1 MRFSLLAR
9 FLRTWAQALFCLA
22 VLPFAS
28 SLPAAEPVSSGGEAR
43 AFLASFEKE
52 YAPREKEAALA
63 NWKASVTGSDA
74 DFAVA
79 EKAVNEMDLF
89 LSDKGRFE
97 RLKTLQAQPLSDA
110 LLARQLHLVY
120 LLCLEK
126 QLDPELLR
134 QINALVKSVEQK
146 FSGYRAKVGGR
157 ELTDSEVR
165 KVLKESTDNAE
176 LRAVWEANKAI
187 GDVVEPDL
195 KKLVRLRNE
204 AARKLGYADYHKL
217 QLALLEQTQE
227 QILAIFD
234 ELDTLTRT
242 PFFALK
248 TDIDAKLAARLGLRP
263 GELRPWH
270 YQDPFFQEP
279 PKVSSFDFDS
289 VYSKSDVIAV
299 TRKHYASMGLP
310 IDGLLPK
317 SDLHEK
323 PGKNPHAFCQ
333 DMDRAGDVRVLANVV
348 PNTYWQSTM
357 VHEFGHAV
365 YSSAHMPASLPF
377 FLRTDAHSLATEGF
391 AMMEERA
398 SYRSSW
404 ALRMGLAVPDPAR
417 FDKEGAAVQRAKQ
430 LIFSRWCQVMF
441 RFEKELYGNPDQDLN
456 ACWWSLVEKY
466 QGLRKPEGRN
476 SPDYASKIHVVLYPA
491 YYHNYMLGDLFAS
504 QLQHAL
510 AREVLHVTPLEA
522 AGADSPEV
530 GEFFRKRVFAP
541 GRSLVWTDF
550 VKFATGAPLNAQAFA
565 EDIKGEE
572 KKREA
577 SSEKRE

>member
-1 MRFSLLAR
+1 MRFPFLAR
-9 FLRTWAQALFCLA
+9 FHPTRAAALFCVA
-22 VLPFAS
+22 CFPIAAS
-28 SLPAAEPVSSGGEAR
+28 LHAAEPAPADEDAR
-43 AFLASFEKE
+43 AFMASFEKE
-52 YAPREKEAALA
+52 YAPLEKGANLA
-63 NWKASVTGSDA
+63 NWKASVTGADA
-74 DFAVA
+74 DFAAA
-79 EKAVNEMDLF
+79 EKAVNDLDLF
-89 LSDKGRFE
+89 LSAKDRFA
-97 RLKTLQAQPLSDA
+97 RLKALHARPLEDA

-120 LLCLEK
+120 LMSLEK

-146 FSGYRAKVGGR
+146 FGGYRAKVGGR

-165 KVLKESTDNAE
+165 KVLKESTDGAE
-176 LRAVWEANKAI
+176 LRAVWEASKAI
-187 GDVVEPDL
+187 GAVVEPDL
-195 KKLVRLRNE
+195 RKLVSLRNE

-227 QILAIFD
+227 QVLAIFD
-234 ELDTLTRT
+234 ELDGLTRK
-242 PFFALK
+242 PFFSLK
-248 TDIDAKLAARLGLRP
+248 ADIDAKLAARLGIEPRQ
-263 GELRPWH
+263 LRPWH

-289 VYSKSDVIAV
+289 VYSKADVIAV
-299 TRKHYASMGLP
+299 TRRHYSSMGLSV
-310 IDGLLPK
+310 DAFLAE
-317 SDLHEK
+317 SDLYEK

-348 PNTYWQSTM
+348 PNAYWQSTM

-365 YSSAHMPASLPF
+365 YSSANMPKSLPF
-377 FLRTDAHSLATEGF
+377 FARTDAHSLATEGF

-398 SYRSSW
+398 IYNSSW
-404 ALRMGLAVPDPAR
+404 ARRMGLEVADPVT
-417 FDKEGAAVQRAKQ
+417 FDREGAAVQRAKQ

-441 RFEKELYGNPDQDLN
+441 RFEKELYGNPSQDLN
-456 ACWWSLVEKY
+456 ACWWALVEKY
-466 QGLRKPEGRN
+466 QGLEKPAGRN
-476 SPDYASKIHVVLYPA
+476 SPDYAAKIHVILYPA

-510 AREVLHVTPLEA
+510 AKEVLHVAPPEA

-530 GEFFRKRVFAP
+530 GEFFRKRVFGP
-541 GRSLVWTDF
+541 GRSMVWTDF
-550 VKFATGAPLNAQAFA
+550 VKFATGEPLNARAFA